1 MQTLVNTING
11 LNSAAAGIGQEG
23 SYTGF
28 LGGVDVLSQQQYAA
42 VTQQRINLESDLAFM
57 VQAGMLTQM
66 EADYQL
72 QKYDLTVNNHIGTLR
87 DQGKA
92 IADVGN
98 SYDDLKSRISGALR
112 PTFDLSGLTGG
123 MLGGVAVTRSMKAYK
138 RLAAVALRPRGTCR

>member
-1 MQTLVNTING
+1 M
-11 LNSAAAGIGQEG
+11 
-23 SYTGF
+23 
-28 LGGVDVLSQQQYAA
+28 DVLSQQQYAA

-123 MLGGVAVTRSMKAYK
+123 MLGGVGGDTFDEAYK
-138 RLAAVALRPRGTCR
+138 RLAAVALRPRGTAIK